1 MSLETGFFPLQGLS
15 QYANSFMT
23 YSKMKRSSEEKRRK
37 SASAAKARSAT
48 AGFKVFKG
56 GNPLFP
62 RIYTQYTSKVIAVC
76 RKNVLRYT
84 VTHPFSNERLFQ
96 QVQHIRNGHTSN
108 NVIWPCSY

>member
-1 MSLETGFFPLQGLS
+1 MSLKTGYFPLQGLS
-15 QYANSFMT
+15 QLANSFMT

-62 RIYTQYTSKVIAVC
+62 RIHTQYTSKVIAVC
-76 RKNVLRYT
+76 RKSVLRYT
-84 VTHPFSNERLFQ
+84 ATHPFF
-96 QVQHIRNGHTSN
+96 V
-108 NVIWPCSY
+108 

>member
-1 MSLETGFFPLQGLS
+1 MSLETGYFPLRGLS

-23 YSKMKRSSEEKRRK
+23 SSKMKRSSEERKRK
-37 SASAAKARSAT
+37 SASAGKARSAT

-62 RIYTQYTSKVIAVC
+62 RIYTQYTLKVIAVC

-84 VTHPFSNERLFQ
+84 VTHPLSNERLSQ
-96 QVQHIRNGHTSN
+96 QVQHIRNGHASN
-108 NVIWPCSY
+108 NVIWPCRY

>member
-15 QYANSFMT
+15 QFANSFMT
-23 YSKMKRSSEEKRRK
+23 FSKMKRSSEEKRRK
-37 SASAAKARSAT
+37 SASAGKARSAT
-48 AGFKVFKG
+48 AGFKVLKG

-84 VTHPFSNERLFQ
+84 VTHPFSNER
-96 QVQHIRNGHTSN
+96 
-108 NVIWPCSY
+108 